1 MFLEKKIQKL
11 SRNYLLQFSLKMK
24 QLTDTWCTHQIAF
37 NHSNLNLTW
46 ILRFVLKLSGALHQ
60 NVFRISSSRYSTVQR
75 GHIRLTQKR
84 LSEIAKKK
92 KTVRQLSQISHCY
105 CCSFDNFS
113 FIEYGIVWRLK
124 VSKKFSY
131 LQPIRAISINLCTHE
146 LRKRQLDI

>member
-1 MFLEKKIQKL
+1 MFLKKKIQKL

-92 KTVRQLSQISHCY
+92 KNRATTVTDFTLLLLFLRQFLFYRIWNRVTSESEQEIQLFTAHTC
-105 CCSFDNFS
+105 D
-113 FIEYGIVWRLK
+113 
-124 VSKKFSY
+124 
-131 LQPIRAISINLCTHE
+131 IN
-146 LRKRQLDI
+146 